1 VLADMIVVGCTLNR
15 GEYNLAWIEVMSP
28 DSDDTVSYILYHIFI
43 VKQTLYLGMNYF
55 MLWNVFCCCYN

>member
-1 VLADMIVVGCTLNR
+1 MIVVGCTLNR

-43 VKQTLYLGMNYF
+43 AKQTLYLGMNYV